1 MVIVLYRSKSV
12 ESAIQNNNS
21 EEICEEKDN
30 QVKEEIKNTMLASE
44 LKEILEKNEEKNA
57 THTRK
62 NRSRKNSVS
71 KKEDIHYDYEK
82 YKNIIVTIEN
92 DYYKGEKE
100 VEEKTKRVKKHMKKE
115 KNVKEEEE
123 HVEVVEPIKEVEPVK
138 EEVVE
143 PVKEE
148 EHAEEGVEPVEEEPA
163 KEEPPKEEDDHKEDD
178 KLLKR

>member
-82 YKNIIVTIEN
+82 YKNIKTIKDIEKKIQYPN
-92 DYYKGEKE
+92 SAKDKKG
-100 VEEKTKRVKKHMKKE
+100 
-115 KNVKEEEE
+115 
-123 HVEVVEPIKEVEPVK
+123 IS
-138 EEVVE
+138 
-143 PVKEE
+143 
-148 EHAEEGVEPVEEEPA
+148 
-163 KEEPPKEEDDHKEDD
+163 
-178 KLLKR
+178 L